1 MVQYTPASD
10 KFVHKVSVDFKRRAV
25 NEQIHVVQY
34 DNSLPIIAVSLF
46 SDYMPYSIP
55 ANAEGNIRIKKKD
68 GTYVYNPA
76 LGCNSDGTVLYFE
89 VTHQITTFPGVLEP
103 IIEIRIGTMVAASGT
118 IKVEVDK
125 NPIQSGDIESTNE
138 YKTIQG
144 YVEVVKENARNAK
157 LSEDNAKISENNAR
171 TSENNAK
178 TSETNSKASETA
190 AANSANDASNS
201 ASAAATSAEKAKTS
215 ETNAKTS
222 ETASKTSET
231 NAKASENAA
240 KTSETNSANSA
251 SAAGT
256 SASKAAESETKAK
269 TSETNSK
276 ASETSAASSATNADN
291 SAFAASTSETNA
303 ANSASSAAGSASA
316 ASTSESNAA
325 ASADNAE
332 ESANMA
338 KMYAQQAK
346 DTDISNLI
354 NQLAGYKITTKM
366 EDSDGNYVTD
376 ANGDYIETVVLLAN
390 PDDLLSILER
400 VVALEKAVYEK

>member
-1 MVQYTPASD
+1 MVNHIS
-10 KFVHKVSVDFKRRAV
+10 
-25 NEQIHVVQY
+25 
-34 DNSLPIIAVSLF
+34 
-46 SDYMPYSIP
+46 
-55 ANAEGNIRIKKKD
+55 
-68 GTYVYNPA
+68 
-76 LGCNSDGTVLYFE
+76 
-89 VTHQITTFPGVLEP
+89 
-103 IIEIRIGTMVAASGT
+103 AAST
-118 IKVEVDK
+118 KVRDAYELIEEFTRQAMKTCVC
-125 NPIQSGDIESTNE
+125 IRGDSYYIREAPFAMLH
-138 YKTIQG
+138 KTIQG

-178 TSETNSKASETA
+178 TSETNSKASET
-190 AANSANDASNS
+190 
-201 ASAAATSAEKAKTS
+201 
-215 ETNAKTS
+215 
-222 ETASKTSET
+222 
-231 NAKASENAA
+231 
-240 KTSETNSANSA
+240 
-251 SAAGT
+251 
-256 SASKAAESETKAK
+256 
-269 TSETNSK
+269 
-276 ASETSAASSATNADN
+276 SAASSATNAAN

>member
-215 ETNAKTS
+215 E
-222 ETASKTSET
+222 
-231 NAKASENAA
+231 
-240 KTSETNSANSA
+240 
-251 SAAGT
+251 
-256 SASKAAESETKAK
+256 
-269 TSETNSK
+269 
-276 ASETSAASSATNADN
+276 
-291 SAFAASTSETNA
+291 
-303 ANSASSAAGSASA
+303 
-316 ASTSESNAA
+316 SNAA

>member
-231 NAKASENAA
+231 NAKASE
-240 KTSETNSANSA
+240 
-251 SAAGT
+251 
-256 SASKAAESETKAK
+256 
-269 TSETNSK
+269 
-276 ASETSAASSATNADN
+276 TSAASSATNAAN

>member
-215 ETNAKTS
+215 ETNA
-222 ETASKTSET
+222 
-231 NAKASENAA
+231 
-240 KTSETNSANSA
+240 
-251 SAAGT
+251 
-256 SASKAAESETKAK
+256 
-269 TSETNSK
+269 
-276 ASETSAASSATNADN
+276 
-291 SAFAASTSETNA
+291 

>member
-178 TSETNSKASETA
+178 TSETNSKASET
-190 AANSANDASNS
+190 
-201 ASAAATSAEKAKTS
+201 
-215 ETNAKTS
+215 
-222 ETASKTSET
+222 
-231 NAKASENAA
+231 
-240 KTSETNSANSA
+240 
-251 SAAGT
+251 
-256 SASKAAESETKAK
+256 
-269 TSETNSK
+269 
-276 ASETSAASSATNADN
+276 SAASSATNADN

>member
-178 TSETNSKASETA
+178 TSETNSKASET
-190 AANSANDASNS
+190 
-201 ASAAATSAEKAKTS
+201 
-215 ETNAKTS
+215 
-222 ETASKTSET
+222 
-231 NAKASENAA
+231 
-240 KTSETNSANSA
+240 
-251 SAAGT
+251 
-256 SASKAAESETKAK
+256 
-269 TSETNSK
+269 
-276 ASETSAASSATNADN
+276 SAASSATNAAN
-291 SAFAASTSETNA
+291 SAFAASTSETNAANSASSAAGSASAASTSETNA